1 MPGVSFGMPKE
12 ATKEDIKNIVKQFA
26 YSAKLCKEVGYDGVQ
41 AHSAHGKSIYNIEP
55 DLILL

>member
-41 AHSAHGKSIYNIEP
+41 AHSAHGTLDFNHWA
-55 DLILL
+55 